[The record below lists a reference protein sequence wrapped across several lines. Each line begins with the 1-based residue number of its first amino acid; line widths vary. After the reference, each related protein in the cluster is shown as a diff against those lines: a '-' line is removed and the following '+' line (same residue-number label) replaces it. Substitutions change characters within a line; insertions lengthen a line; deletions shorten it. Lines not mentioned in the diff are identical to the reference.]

1 MVKGKKEV
9 FKMGKM
15 KVRFIGMLIAALF
28 LVTLVGVSV
37 NASKTYLIGLDVK
50 IISNTWEWLFGQSF
64 QWYCT
69 DNGYVWVMN
78 EAGGDPAKQLTQ
90 SKRMIETGVDGLIV
104 CAQDKNASK
113 PIVDWALEANIP
125 VFTTDADINHPDV
138 KMYIG
143 FSGYL
148 AGQKLGGKIVEHLKN
163 EVEPIGQ
170 VKGRVLEMLGP
181 LGGASAI
188 DRSEG
193 FHSII
198 DEYPDVE
205 VVQAVGEFQETPAKR
220 EALALLRRDSNID
233 AVYSANGP
241 MCVGAVEAMRDL
253 DMDIAKVFVATMD
266 ANPGVLNKIRAGEID
281 ICVDQPCP
289 FYNPIAVYYL
299 VKYLEEGEGALP
311 KVGEVI
317 NAEDIDISGE
327 EHLGADIW
335 ANKTAW
341 APAKIGMIN
350 GHLWFQT
357 NAIEVTEEN
366 VDAGYLWANVEVA
379 GW

>member
-1 MVKGKKEV
+1 
-9 FKMGKM
+9 MGKM
-15 KVRFIGMLIAALF
+15 KVRFVGMLIAALF
-28 LVTLVGVSV
+28 LVTLVGVSA
-37 NASKTYLIGLDVK
+37 NAAEKTYLFGLDTK

-64 QWYCT
+64 QWYCE
-69 DNGYVWVMN
+69 DNGYMWIAN

-90 SKRMIETGVDGLIV
+90 ARRMIAVGVDGLII
-104 CAQDKNASK
+104 CAQDKNAAA

-125 VFTTDADINHPDV
+125 VFTTDADVNHPGV

-148 AGQKLGGKIVEHLKN
+148 AGQKLGGKIVEFLKN

-170 VKGRVLEMLGP
+170 VKGLVLEMLGP

-193 FHSII
+193 FHSAI
-198 DEYPDVE
+198 DKYPGVE
-205 VVQAVGEFQETPAKR
+205 VIQAVGEFQETPAKK
-220 EALALLRRDSNID
+220 EALAVLRRNPDID
-233 AVYSANGP
+233 VIYSANGP
-241 MCVGAVEAMRDL
+241 MAVGAVEAMRDL
-253 DMDIAKVFVATMD
+253 DLDIPKVFVATLD
-266 ANPGVLNKIRAGEID
+266 AMPAVLDRIKAGEID
-281 ICVDQPCP
+281 VCVDQPCP
-289 FYNPIAVYYL
+289 FYNPIAVYYM
-299 VKYLEEGEGALP
+299 VKYLEEGESALP
-311 KVGEVI
+311 KPGETI

-327 EHLGADIW
+327 EHLGTNIW

-341 APAKIGMIN
+341 APAEIGIMN
-350 GHLWFQT
+350 GHLWFKT

-366 VDAGYLWANVEVA
+366 ADAGYLWANVEVA

>member
-1 MVKGKKEV
+1 MR
-9 FKMGKM
+9 KM
-15 KVRFIGMLIAALF
+15 KVRFVGMLIAALF
-28 LVTLVGVSV
+28 LVTLVG
-37 NASKTYLIGLDVK
+37 ASANTAEKTYLLGLDVK

-64 QWYCT
+64 QWYST
-69 DNGYVWVMN
+69 DNGYVWIMN

-90 SKRMIETGVDGLIV
+90 SKRMIEAGVDGLII
-104 CAQDKNASK
+104 CAQDKDAAA
-113 PIVDWALEANIP
+113 PIVDWAIEANIP
-125 VFTTDADINHPDV
+125 VFTTDADINHPGV

-148 AGQKLGGKIVEHLKN
+148 AGQKLAGKIVEHLKN
-163 EVEPIGQ
+163 EVEPIGE

-193 FHSII
+193 FHSVI
-198 DEYPDVE
+198 DEYPGVE

-233 AVYSANGP
+233 AIYSANGP
-241 MCVGAVEAMRDL
+241 MSVGAVEAMRDL
-253 DMDIAKVFVATMD
+253 DMDIPKVFVATMD

-289 FYNPIAVYYL
+289 FYNPLAVYYL
-299 VKYLEEGEGALP
+299 VKYLEEGERALP

-327 EHLGADIW
+327 EHLGTDIW
-335 ANKTAW
+335 ADKRAW

-357 NAIEVTEEN
+357 NAIEVTAEN
-366 VDAGYLWANVEVA
+366 ADAGYLWANVEVA